1 MRKLFALFLALC
13 LIPVVALAQTADPE
27 GAAESEIITYDF
39 GGFTMDIPADI
50 QGQIVEPVSGQI
62 FFQLYPDYNETES
75 FHKNITCVWMD
86 AYEDLTQVDPAAF
99 AQVGVT
105 SALTSLR
112 LQGIAIE
119 NEQILGAVLDEHEGK
134 PAMSYVISMDADYTA
149 LGLDL
154 KTTLYT
160 AVFTISDENLG
171 TYSFSINVT
180 NPTDIDVIVAEM
192 MNTIKWAA

>member
-50 QGQIVEPVSGQI
+50 QGQILEPVSGQI
-62 FFQLYPDYNETES
+62 FFQLYPDYNEADP
-75 FHKNITCVWMD
+75 FHKNINCVWSD
-86 AYEDLTQVDPAAF
+86 AYEDLTQADPALV
-99 AQVGVT
+99 AQT
-105 SALTSLR
+105 AANATFSSLR
-112 LQGIAIE
+112 LQGLALE

-134 PAMSYVISMDADYTA
+134 PAISYVISMDADYA
-149 LGLDL
+149 SLGLDF
-154 KTTLYT
+154 KTTLYM
-160 AVFTISDENLG
+160 AVFVISDENLG
-171 TYSFSINVT
+171 TYTFTISVT
-180 NPTDIDVIVAEM
+180 NPEDIDPIVEM

>member
-1 MRKLFALFLALC
+1 MRKLFALFLVLC
-13 LIPVVALAQTADPE
+13 LIPTVALAQTADPE

-75 FHKNITCVWMD
+75 FHKNINCVWSD
-86 AYEDLTQVDPAAF
+86 VYNDLTQVDPASY
-99 AQVGVT
+99 AQIAANT
-105 SALTSLR
+105 TFSALR
-112 LQGIAIE
+112 LQGLVLE

-154 KTTLYT
+154 KTTLYM
-160 AVFTISDENLG
+160 AVFVISDENLG
-171 TYSFSINVT
+171 SYTFTISVT
-180 NPTDIDVIVAEM
+180 NPEDIDPIVEM